1 MKRRAAVCLIA
12 LTGLFRRRPPV
23 ASCAGSGCRLPQAW
37 LRLRSRC
44 AACIILMQLC
54 SGCAVHEAPAPL
66 PEPVLIRP
74 ARCPRPEPPALPKLT
89 GLAFL
94 ESREGYS
101 MLKMRDERMRAY
113 IKGLEKALD
122 CYEAQVGGEEE

>member
-12 LTGLFRRRPPV
+12 WIALFRRRPPG
-23 ASCAGSGCRLPQAW
+23 ASCAGSGCRLPQTR

-54 SGCAVHEAPAPL
+54 GGCAARERPV
-66 PEPVLIRP
+66 PEPILIRP
-74 ARCPRPEPPALPKLT
+74 ALCPRPAPPVLPKL
-89 GLAFL
+89 GGVAFL
-94 ESREGYS
+94 ESREGYAV
-101 MLKMRDERMRAY
+101 LNLRDARMRAY
-113 IKGLEKALD
+113 LKGLEAALT

>member
-12 LTGLFRRRPPV
+12 LT
-23 ASCAGSGCRLPQAW
+23 A
-37 LRLRSRC
+37 
-44 AACIILMQLC
+44 LC
-54 SGCAVHEAPAPL
+54 SGCAAHEAPAPV
-66 PEPVLIRP
+66 PEPVVIRP
-74 ARCPRPEPPALPKLT
+74 VRCPRPEPPALPKLA

-101 MLKMRDERMRAY
+101 ILKLRDERMRAY
-113 IKGLEKALD
+113 LKGLAASLA